1 MWLWWLGNVVFLLV
15 VIPTVL
21 LLLNKVLRPAREI
34 KKYADDILE
43 NGVKLTGQLDA
54 VPALLQTRDLV
65 KQVSNGAGRYVG
77 ALNDLM

>member
-1 MWLWWLGNVVFLLV
+1 MWLWWLGNVVFLFV

-65 KQVSNGAGRYVG
+65 KQVSGGAGRYVG